1 MDRISFQINI
11 SHIYH
16 VTTYKTIYLHLKLH
30 NTFNKSYDL
39 LKKNDISTLIIVI
52 SAPFGKRYGNN
63 TTPY

>member
-16 VTTYKTIYLHLKLH
+16 TYKTIYLHHKLH

-39 LKKNDISTLIIVI
+39 LKENDIFILIIAI
-52 SAPFGKRYGNN
+52 SAPFGVKI
-63 TTPY
+63 TPPLIK